1 MTMESSN
8 GTTVTPTGTIS
19 AAKALD
25 PDVLLKAVRQSLGV
39 RGWRWRRPSELRQCV
54 TDQELIYHP
63 LWLGKVL
70 TLADRPPFPPK
81 QIPNA
86 AFVDAVSGY
95 RGVLERIPEVSPGAN
110 DDGRQVKPVIN
121 TEHQAKRYVQAVM
134 HTVNRGYVLKKP
146 QHQLVSLELLYLP
159 LWKVTAEVPERRVV
173 HVNAVTGDPETY
185 MARQWQSP
193 DWLPLDTDA
202 LAPLSTTTS

>member
-1 MTMESSN
+1 MERSD
-8 GTTVTPTGTIS
+8 GTTVTPIGTIGTAS
-19 AAKALD
+19 ALD
-25 PDVLLKAVRQSLGV
+25 PDLLLRAVRKSLGV
-39 RGWRWRRPSELRQCV
+39 RGWRWHRLSELRESV

-81 QIPNA
+81 RIPNA

-95 RGVLERIPEVSPGAN
+95 RGVLERIPEVSHGTN

-121 TEHQAKRYVQAVM
+121 TEQQAKRYVQAVM

-146 QHQLVSLELLYLP
+146 QHQLASLELLYMP

-173 HVNAVTGDPETY
+173 HVNAVTVEPETY
-185 MARQWQSP
+185 MARQWQSA
-193 DWLPLDTDA
+193 DWLSLDTDA
-202 LAPLSTTTS
+202 LAPLSPTTR